1 MASVNQII
9 GGSFQDAQ
17 GNLAANGTIVFEL
30 SQDCI
35 VNTSTMVCSGRTIT
49 FPLNSSGSIPSS
61 PTYSVWNND
70 QLSPSTSFYLVRVYS
85 AQGQLIWGP
94 NAVQVLSTTS
104 PFDIGA
110 WVP

>member
-1 MASVNQII
+1 MSSVNQIV
-9 GGSFQDAQ
+9 GGKFQDSL
-17 GNLAANGTIVFEL
+17 GNVAANGTIEFEL
-30 SQDCI
+30 SQDCT
-35 VNTSTMVCSGRTIT
+35 VNTSTLVCGGRKMTIS
-49 FPLNSSGSIPSS
+49 LNSSGSIPSS

-70 QLSPSTSFYLVRVYS
+70 QLTPSTSLYLVRVYS

-110 WVP
+110 WIP